1 VGHRVR
7 FCMLFDVFWL
17 LLENGTRI
25 VVLSEWWAEAF
36 VNLIDQK
43 VNPVAPMTNAEMTA
57 VGTD

>member
-1 VGHRVR
+1 
-7 FCMLFDVFWL
+7 MLFDVFWL